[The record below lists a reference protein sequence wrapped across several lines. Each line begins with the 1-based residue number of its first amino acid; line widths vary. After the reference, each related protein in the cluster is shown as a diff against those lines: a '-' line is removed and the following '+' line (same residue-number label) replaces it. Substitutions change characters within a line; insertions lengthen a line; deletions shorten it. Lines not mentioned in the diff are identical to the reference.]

1 MVKVKYKCELEI
13 EMNFPEGTPGIMSFE
28 HMKGEMERLEDVLTE
43 VLHDEIVYK
52 EYGKIKIKT
61 IEKEIW
67 EE

>member
-28 HMKGEMERLEDVLTE
+28 HMKVEMERLEDVLAE
-43 VLHDEIVYK
+43 VLHDEIVDK

-61 IEKEIW
+61 VEKEIW